1 MTGSFQRQMKPKG
14 AFNANWKMDT
24 NQNLCWVHSSTSIP
38 TFKIMFSVPFVRYD
52 LEGGR
57 FLFTSHQEAMRST
70 NFPLLNLPEIW
81 PGQW

>member
-52 LEGGR
+52 LE
-57 FLFTSHQEAMRST
+57 
-70 NFPLLNLPEIW
+70 
-81 PGQW
+81 